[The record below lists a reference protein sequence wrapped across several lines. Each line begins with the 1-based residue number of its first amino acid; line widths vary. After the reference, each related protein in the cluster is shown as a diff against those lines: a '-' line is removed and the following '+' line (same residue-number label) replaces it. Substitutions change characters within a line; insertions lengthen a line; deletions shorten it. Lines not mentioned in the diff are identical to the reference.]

1 MRTNRSL
8 WTLLP
13 VAAIAAMASG
23 CATVRS
29 MPLGQKVPLDT
40 GRESV
45 ALMTVKTAN
54 EFKPGWQPK
63 VLAVFVREATGEKK
77 VYSFRVHDPDRHV
90 DEQFNEYL
98 ISIGLPPGEYT
109 LIEIRGLNQKFPIS
123 AVSSIPMYTSFELKP
138 NSMIYL
144 GRVEA
149 VIHQRKDDSELRAG
163 PVIPL
168 IDQAGPGFRGGRSTS
183 RFWTTTTPTWPSS
196 VRRIRRWRSS
206 RWTGPSCPRGKSPR
220 TRT

>member
-1 MRTNRSL
+1 
-8 WTLLP
+8 
-13 VAAIAAMASG
+13 
-23 CATVRS
+23 
-29 MPLGQKVPLDT
+29 
-40 GRESV
+40 
-45 ALMTVKTAN
+45 
-54 EFKPGWQPK
+54 

-109 LIEIRGLNQKFPIS
+109 LIEIRGLNRKFPIS

-168 IDQAGPGFRGGRSTS
+168 IDQAVAGFSGGTFHVQILDNYDADLAFFRQTYPALEKFAVD
-183 RFWTTTTPTWPSS
+183 RAVLPPWKKPSDEDM
-196 VRRIRRWRSS
+196 
-206 RWTGPSCPRGKSPR
+206 K
-220 TRT
+220 